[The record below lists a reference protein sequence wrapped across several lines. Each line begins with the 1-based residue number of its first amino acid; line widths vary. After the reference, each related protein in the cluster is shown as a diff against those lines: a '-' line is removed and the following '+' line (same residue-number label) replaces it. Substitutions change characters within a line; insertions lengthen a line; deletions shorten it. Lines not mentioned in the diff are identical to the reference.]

1 MDDILDRLLA
11 HLREAEAEL
20 DRELARHREQLG
32 LTLDRHKLRFE
43 KAVLEQQR
51 RFRRG
56 LKEFFARAPVL
67 FVLTAPV
74 IYAML
79 IPIALLD
86 LTLFVYQAV
95 CFPVY
100 GIRKVRRRDF
110 IAWDRR
116 HLGYL
121 NFVEK
126 LNCDYCG
133 YATGVIAYA
142 REVGSRTEA
151 YWCPIKHALPIKPPH
166 HRYYEFLDY
175 GDAEG
180 FRRRQDARDKV
191 QPDREWSKSSKD

>member
-1 MDDILDRLLA
+1 MTDIQDRLLA
-11 HLREAEAEL
+11 RLREAETEL
-20 DRELARHREQLG
+20 DRELARQRERLG
-32 LTLDRHKLRFE
+32 TGFDRQRLRFE
-43 KAVLEQQR
+43 RAVLDRQR

-56 LKEFFARAPVL
+56 LAAFFARAPFL
-67 FVLTAPV
+67 FMVTAPV

-86 LTLFVYQAV
+86 LALFVYQHV

-100 GIRKVRRRDF
+100 GIRKVRRSDF
-110 IAWDRR
+110 IAWDRH

-121 NFVEK
+121 NLIEK

-142 REVGSRTEA
+142 REIGSRTEA
-151 YWCPIKHALPIKPPH
+151 YWCPIKHAEAVRPPH

-180 FRRRQDARDKV
+180 FRRRQDARNSGPKRPSA
-191 QPDREWSKSSKD
+191 PD

>member
-1 MDDILDRLLA
+1 MEEIQDRLLA
-11 HLREAEAEL
+11 RLREAEAEL
-20 DRELARHREQLG
+20 DREFALRRERLAAG
-32 LTLDRHKLRFE
+32 LDRQRVRFE
-43 KAVLEQQR
+43 RAVLERQR

-56 LKEFFARAPVL
+56 LAAFLARAPIL
-67 FVLTAPV
+67 FILTAPV

-86 LTLFVYQAV
+86 FALFVYQRV

-100 GIRKVRRRDF
+100 GIKTVPRADF
-110 IAWDRR
+110 IAWDRH

-121 NFVEK
+121 NLIEK

-142 REVGSRTEA
+142 REIGSRTEA
-151 YWCPIKHALPIKPPH
+151 YWCPIKHARTIRPPH
-166 HRYYEFLDY
+166 PRYYEFLEY

-180 FRRRQDARDKV
+180 FRRRQDARDSR
-191 QPDREWSKSSKD
+191 PETPANP

>member
-1 MDDILDRLLA
+1 MEDILDRMLTR
-11 HLREAEAEL
+11 LREAEADL
-20 DRELARHREQLG
+20 DREFIRRREQLG
-32 LTLDRHKLRFE
+32 ADLDRRRLRFE
-43 KAVLEQQR
+43 RAVLEHQR

-56 LKEFFARAPVL
+56 LATFLARAPVL

-86 LTLFVYQAV
+86 LSLFIYQHV

-100 GIRKVRRRDF
+100 GIKRVPRSDF
-110 IAWDRR
+110 IAWDRH

-121 NFVEK
+121 NLIEK

-133 YATGVIAYA
+133 YATGVVAYA
-142 REVGSRTEA
+142 REIGSRTEA
-151 YWCPIKHALPIKPPH
+151 YWCPIKHAEAVKPPH
-166 HRYYEFLDY
+166 SRYYEFLEY

-180 FRRRQDARDKV
+180 FRRRQDARDFW
-191 QPDREWSKSSKD
+191 PDTPANP

>member
-1 MDDILDRLLA
+1 MDDILDRLQA
-11 HLREAEAEL
+11 RLREAETEF
-20 DRELARHREQLG
+20 DREYARRREQIGADFDRHR
-32 LTLDRHKLRFE
+32 LRLE
-43 KAVLEQQR
+43 RAVLEQQR
-51 RFRRG
+51 QFRRG
-56 LKEFFARAPVL
+56 LAAFFGSAPIL
-67 FVLTAPV
+67 FIITAPA

-79 IPIALLD
+79 IPIGLLD
-86 LTLFVYQAV
+86 LALFLFQSV

-100 GIRKVRRRDF
+100 GLKKVRRGDF
-110 IAWDRR
+110 IAWDRH

-151 YWCPIKHALPIKPPH
+151 YWCPIKHVLPVKPPH
-166 HRYYEFLDY
+166 PHYYDFLEY

-180 FRRRQDARDKV
+180 FRRRQDARD
-191 QPDREWSKSSKD
+191 QEKSSP